1 MVRLIF
7 IVVGGFGPVQ
17 HCLGAVP
24 PPELLVPRCSV
35 ASMSSGFGSVYSIM
49 RNQAVRQPPAL
60 CMLVQVPS
68 EKCPLYNCLQHV
80 SMIQYIVQY
89 RV

>member
-17 HCLGAVP
+17 HCLGGVP

-35 ASMSSGFGSVYSIM
+35 ASSMSSGFGSVYSIM
-49 RNQAVRQPPAL
+49 RNQAVRQPSAL

-68 EKCPLYNCLQHV
+68 EKCPLYNSLQHTP
-80 SMIQYIVQY
+80 MIQCIQ
-89 RV
+89 

>member
-35 ASMSSGFGSVYSIM
+35 ASMSSGFGSFYSIM
-49 RNQAVRQPPAL
+49 RNQAVRHSPTL
-60 CMLVQVPS
+60 CILVQVPS
-68 EKCPLYNCLQHV
+68 EKSPLYNSLQHTP
-80 SMIQYIVQY
+80 MIQCIQ
-89 RV
+89 